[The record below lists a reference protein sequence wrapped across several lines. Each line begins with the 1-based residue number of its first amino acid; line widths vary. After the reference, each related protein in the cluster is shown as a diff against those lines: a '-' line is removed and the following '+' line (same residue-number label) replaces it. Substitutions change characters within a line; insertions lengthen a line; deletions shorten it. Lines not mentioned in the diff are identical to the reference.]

1 MKRLILIIILTSFFA
16 GCKENPVPK
25 PRGYFRIDLPE
36 KTYRNQIT
44 DCPFQFEIPGYSNY
58 EKRTDKND
66 ECWFNLNF
74 PKYRAQVHFTYKPV
88 NDNLRQLLE
97 ESHSMSFEHHV
108 KANDI
113 KRSAIQIDSTCV
125 YGLVFRLDG
134 DVASSIQLYL
144 TDSVNHFLR
153 GSLYFNVKTN
163 SDSLA
168 PVVEFIA
175 EDMIN
180 MANTLRW
187 NNSACGR

>member
-1 MKRLILIIILTSFFA
+1 MRILVLIIILTLILT

-36 KTYRNQIT
+36 KAYKNQIT
-44 DCPFQFEIPGYSNY
+44 DCPFQFDIPSYSAY
-58 EKRTDKND
+58 QKRADKDD

-74 PKYRAQVHFTYKPV
+74 PKYRAQVHFTYKPI
-88 NDNLRQLLE
+88 NGNLRQLLE

-113 KRSAIQIDSTCV
+113 KRSVIQIDSTCV
-125 YGLVFRLDG
+125 YGLVYRLEG
-134 DVASSIQLYL
+134 DVASSVQLYL

-153 GSLYFNVKTN
+153 GSLYFKVKTN

-168 PVVEFIA
+168 PVIQFIA
-175 EDMIN
+175 EDLVVL
-180 MANTLRW
+180 ANTLRW
-187 NNSACGR
+187 KKSACGE

>member
-1 MKRLILIIILTSFFA
+1 MKKLFLIMILTIAFV

-36 KTYRNQIT
+36 KSYKNQVT
-44 DCPFQFEIPGYSNY
+44 DCPFQFDIPVYSGY
-58 EKRTDKND
+58 EKRIDKNE
-66 ECWFNLNF
+66 ECWFNINF
-74 PKYRAQVHFTYKPV
+74 PEHRAQFHFTYKSV
-88 NDNLRQLLE
+88 NNNIRQLIE

-113 KRSAIQIDSTCV
+113 KRSVIQIDSTCV
-125 YGLVFRLDG
+125 YGLVFRLEG
-134 DVASSIQLYL
+134 DVASPIQLYL

-175 EDMIN
+175 EDMIH
-180 MANTLRW
+180 MANTMRW
-187 NNSACGR
+187 KNSICGQ